1 MKKTII
7 ILAFIIS
14 NIAVAQ
20 DLKGLRVGINGG
32 IPLRESADFFT
43 FNVGA
48 EIGFVHQMEG
58 AAVGI
63 TTGFSMYTV
72 KSAAEALSITSDRSE
87 NFNVIP
93 IAAVLQFPLSEKIF
107 IGTDIG
113 AVYFLGKEAT
123 TGGAYIQP
131 KVGYQRERF
140 EIYLAYRKT
149 SQTGGGTN
157 IEGVN
162 IGVNYKFK

>member
-7 ILAFIIS
+7 ILAIIIS
-14 NIAVAQ
+14 NIALAQ
-20 DLKGLRVGINGG
+20 DLKGLRIGVNGG
-32 IPLRESADFFT
+32 IPLRASADFFT
-43 FNVGA
+43 FNVGG
-48 EIGFVHQMEG
+48 EIGFVHQMDD

-63 TTGFSMYTV
+63 TAGYSMYTV
-72 KSAAEALSITSDRSE
+72 KSANNILSTTVDNSK

-93 IAAVLQFPLSEKIF
+93 IGFVFQYSLSEKIF
-107 IGTDIG
+107 IGTDVG
-113 AVYFLGKEAT
+113 AVYFLDKEAT

-131 KVGYQRERF
+131 KIGFQREKF
-140 EIYLAYRKT
+140 EIYAAYRKT

-162 IGVNYKFK
+162 LGINYKFQ